1 MSWNDGPLQSWYDIH
16 EAIRNDLRHIR
27 AMAGDPTA
35 EAPTSFTENVQFF
48 LDVLTV
54 HSMHEDGVAFPYMQR
69 RGIEIPKR
77 IREEHIR
84 EWSAMYDV
92 RVTLMEIHALD
103 EGQGSGPAYERI
115 RTRLETL
122 ERDLLAHIEFE
133 DDELIPQCEARLS
146 IDEQKELVTKL
157 VGETPTWIA
166 PHLMWWMF
174 SNVSLEH
181 AAHLLEAWRSV
192 LPHATFL
199 EKAKA
204 IRQGVDAPVW
214 TALKQAV
221 PILSELD

>member
-1 MSWNDGPLQSWYDIH
+1 MSWNNGPLQSWYDIH
-16 EAIRNDLRHIR
+16 EAIRNDLRHVR
-27 AMAGDPTA
+27 TMAIDPAADATTSLT
-35 EAPTSFTENVQFF
+35 EAVQFF

-54 HSMHEDGVAFPYMQR
+54 HSMHEDGVAFPFMQR

-77 IREEHIR
+77 IREDHIR
-84 EWSAMYDV
+84 EWSAAYDV

-103 EGQGSGPAYERI
+103 QGQGSGSAYKRI
-115 RTRLETL
+115 RTSLETL
-122 ERDLLAHIEFE
+122 EGDLLAHIEFE
-133 DDELIPQCEARLS
+133 DNELIPQCEARLS

-166 PHLMWWMF
+166 PHLMSWMF
-174 SNVSLEH
+174 SNISLEH

-204 IRQGVDAPVW
+204 IRQGVEAPAW